1 MTAKGMILNRL
12 KEAGKP
18 LAVHQFHIYAVSD
31 NALATRLSE
40 LAKEGKVVGKFPGG
54 KPYKVWWL
62 PEWEAPKIHF
72 DAQGQGEMFGMV
84 A

>member
-1 MTAKGMILNRL
+1 MSATAKHLILMRL
-12 KEAGKP
+12 QEAGKP

-54 KPYKVWWL
+54 KPYKVWSL
-62 PEWEAPKIHF
+62 PEPKF
-72 DAQGQGEMFGMV
+72 NADGQGEMFKG
-84 A
+84 AA